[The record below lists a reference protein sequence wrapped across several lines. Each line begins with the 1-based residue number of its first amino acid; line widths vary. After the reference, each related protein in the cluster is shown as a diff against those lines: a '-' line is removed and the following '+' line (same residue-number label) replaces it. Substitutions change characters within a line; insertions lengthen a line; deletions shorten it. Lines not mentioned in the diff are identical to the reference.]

1 MMKQIPVINDGRKSP
16 VSNQYIFVDDDGNAV
31 FNSYYSHI
39 AVYKPDGDD
48 GKPLLTVGG
57 RWDYSKTTMKYFSL
71 FIRRHCP
78 GFTYNGAA
86 DFRKQIE
93 NNPNILY
100 LENWH

>member
-1 MMKQIPVINDGRKSP
+1 MKHIPVINDGRKTP
-16 VSNQYIFVDDDGNAV
+16 VANQCIFVDDDGNAI
-31 FNSYYSHI
+31 FNSYSSKI
-39 AVYKPDGDD
+39 AIFSKNGAPQ
-48 GKPLLTVGG
+48 LTVGG

-78 GFTYNGAA
+78 GFTYKSAA